1 MKILQLCKKFPFP
14 LKDGE
19 AIAVTYLSQALHRAG
34 AKLTLL
40 SMNTTKHEFD
50 ITQLPADYNHYEA
63 IHLVAIDNRV
73 KMVDAF
79 LNLFSAQSYH
89 VQRYVSEAFAD
100 KLRELLAAEEYD
112 LVQLETLYL
121 APYIGVI
128 RANSRARIVL
138 RSHNVEYEIW
148 KRVMENTTMLAK
160 KWYLGL
166 LTRRLKAFEV
176 SHLNE
181 YDLLVAITQRD
192 LDFYRYKGCRL
203 PACVVPIGLEVSRYN
218 DILSLMGAQKSS
230 KQDLSCCFIGSL
242 DWLPNIEGVRWLL
255 DKVWAAVREKM
266 PNAVLHIAGRNTPD
280 WLLSG
285 TWAGVNIAGEV
296 ADAAQFIAQH
306 DIMLVPLHSG
316 GGMRVKILEG
326 MALEKVI
333 ITTTLGIEGIG
344 AQHGQEALI
353 ADNAADF
360 AQEIINALAN
370 PDKLDTIAKNARDF
384 VVKNYDNQIIA
395 QKLLDFYAAQQIPL
409 KL

>member
-1 MKILQLCKKFPFP
+1 MKILQLCKKFPYP

-34 AKLTLL
+34 ARLTLL

-50 ITQLPADYNHYEA
+50 ISQLPAEYNHYEA
-63 IHLVAIDNRV
+63 IHLVALDNRV

-79 LNLFSAQSYH
+79 LNLFSRQSYH
-89 VQRYVSEAFAD
+89 VQRYVSAAFSD
-100 KLRELLAAEEYD
+100 KLRELLRAENYD

-121 APYIGVI
+121 APYIDVI
-128 RANSRARIVL
+128 RAHSRARIVL

-192 LDFYRYKGCRL
+192 LDFYRHLGCRL
-203 PACVVPIGLEVSRYN
+203 PACVVPIGLDGSRYTS
-218 DILSLMGAQKSS
+218 ILAEMDAK
-230 KQDLSCCFIGSL
+230 KTEKPNLSCCFIGSL

-255 DKVWAAVREKM
+255 DKVWANVRKEM
-266 PNAVLHIAGRNTPD
+266 PQAELYIAGRNTPE
-280 WLLSG
+280 WLLTG
-285 TWAGVNIAGEV
+285 VWAGVHILGEV
-296 ADAAQFIAQH
+296 EDAAQFIAQH
-306 DIMLVPLHSG
+306 DVMLVPLHSG

-326 MALEKVI
+326 MALQKVI
-333 ITTTLGIEGIG
+333 VTTTLGIEGIA
-344 AQHGQEALI
+344 AQPETEAFI
-353 ADNAADF
+353 ADSAEDF
-360 AQEIINALAN
+360 AQKIVYCLSNPALLLSVAQ
-370 PDKLDTIAKNARDF
+370 NARAF

-395 QKLLDFYAAQQIPL
+395 QKLLDFYQEQDVL
-409 KL
+409 KI